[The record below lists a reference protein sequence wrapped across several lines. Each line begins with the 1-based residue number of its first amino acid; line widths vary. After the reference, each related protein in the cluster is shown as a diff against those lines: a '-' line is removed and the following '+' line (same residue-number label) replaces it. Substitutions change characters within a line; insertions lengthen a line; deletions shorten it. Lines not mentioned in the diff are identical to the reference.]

1 MMEES
6 LREPYVSPECT
17 VIELAV
23 EGSVL
28 TGSGDID
35 RLDYENL

>member
-1 MMEES
+1 MEEH
-6 LREPYVSPECT
+6 LRETYVAPECT